1 MTEKG
6 ERIAKVIAAAGI
18 CSRRDAERMIEQGR
32 VRVNGNTLSSPAL
45 TVTPDDAIEVDGA
58 TLKKRKAAALPRLW
72 RYHKPAGLITS
83 HHDPEGRPTVFEYLP
98 PHLPRVI
105 SVGRLDL
112 DSEGLLL
119 LTDSGELSRA
129 LELPRNAMDR
139 TYRVRVNG
147 QISEKHIHML
157 SRGVVVDEVKYRP
170 ITVVPDTDK
179 TSGRNRWLTVT
190 LREGKN
196 REIRRL
202 FDYYGYPV
210 SRLIRVGYAGIE
222 LGDLA
227 ENGVAEVPAHT
238 VEQLLQALEDQASVV
253 PKRREPQRGG
263 AHRNNETRRG
273 NKPPFKG

>member
-1 MTEKG
+1 MTGLTDKG
-6 ERIAKVIAAAGI
+6 ERIAKAIAAAGL
-18 CSRRDAERMIEQGR
+18 CSRREAERLIEQGR
-32 VRVNGNTLSSPAL
+32 VRVNGNTLDTPAF
-45 TVTPDDAIEVDGA
+45 TVTPDDSIEVDG
-58 TLKKRKAAALPRLW
+58 TVLKKRKSSAMPRLW

-83 HHDPEGRPTVFEYLP
+83 HHDPEGRPTVFDHLP

-129 LELPRNAMDR
+129 LELPRNALDR

-170 ITVVPDTDK
+170 ITVVPDTEK
-179 TSGRNRWLTVT
+179 TSGRNRWLNVT

-202 FDYYGYPV
+202 FDHFGYPV
-210 SRLIRVGYAGIE
+210 SRLIRVAYGGLE
-222 LGDLA
+222 LGKLVPG
-227 ENGVAEVPAHT
+227 EVEEVPT
-238 VEQLLQALEDQASVV
+238 TNVEALMKSLISQTSL
-253 PKRREPQRGG
+253 RG
-263 AHRNNETRRG
+263 AQRRG
-273 NKPPFKG
+273 NPAKKR